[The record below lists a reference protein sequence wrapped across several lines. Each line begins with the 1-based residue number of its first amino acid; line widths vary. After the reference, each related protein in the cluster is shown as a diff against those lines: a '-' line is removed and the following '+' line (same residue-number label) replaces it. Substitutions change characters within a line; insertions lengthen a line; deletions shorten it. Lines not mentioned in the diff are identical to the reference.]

1 MSVNI
6 VTLHTSSGIPA
17 VENITRPIKF
27 NDVGVQGRGEGER
40 RSVIRVI
47 YFSFQ
52 DLKKFQIS
60 NLNFCTINK
69 YKTI

>member
-1 MSVNI
+1 MSVNM

-27 NDVGVQGRGEGER
+27 NDVGVEGREGER
-40 RSVIRVI
+40 ESVIKVI

-52 DLKKFQIS
+52 VLKNSRYLI
-60 NLNFCTINK
+60 
-69 YKTI
+69 

>member
-27 NDVGVQGRGEGER
+27 NGGGVQGREGER
-40 RSVIRVI
+40 RSVMRVI

-52 DLKKFQIS
+52 DLKNSRYLI
-60 NLNFCTINK
+60 
-69 YKTI
+69 